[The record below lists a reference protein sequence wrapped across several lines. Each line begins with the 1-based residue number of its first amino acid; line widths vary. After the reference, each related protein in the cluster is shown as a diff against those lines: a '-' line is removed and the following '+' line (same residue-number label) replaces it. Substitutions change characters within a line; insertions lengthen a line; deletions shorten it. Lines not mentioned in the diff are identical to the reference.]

1 MSESETE
8 EVVVEEVEGV
18 TITKYFDEEEFH
30 FPSMVLEFDS
40 HRNEEVEIRVEE
52 AKPAGISIENIG
64 FHPAHGADYWSIE
77 EDTLVFE
84 YPLAANT
91 EYRTVYALRTKGPD
105 EARGMFAEPNVV
117 EITPPLPET
126 GEVEAAGIT
135 RSASDSPYAEGGS
148 DAADVAAEI
157 PDEPEVGEPATD
169 EPAVDGPEME
179 LDLEEP
185 ESQEPES
192 EEAASQESDSEAA
205 PSQEPESEAA
215 DESEA
220 ETVVEQLARELREDA
235 APDESLAV
243 VEAQFGTATDSSG
256 SLDAR
261 LTQVQEDVANLRSY
275 TNALEEFL
283 DEEGTAQEIMDE
295 FESRLEGFEGDVD
308 RVEGSVDSL
317 TGELQALREDVND
330 FQGSLDSLS
339 ANYADLTDEVDSLRE
354 DIAETDDQLPAYDI
368 DEQFSEIDEE
378 LSELDEFVSGLRS
391 AFD

>member
-117 EITPPLPET
+117 EVTPPLPDT
-126 GEVEAAGIT
+126 GEVEPAGIT
-135 RSASDSPYAEGGS
+135 RSASDSPYAEAGS

-157 PDEPEVGEPATD
+157 PDEPDVGEPEVSEPATD

-192 EEAASQESDSEAA
+192 EAVD
-205 PSQEPESEAA
+205 EP
-215 DESEA
+215 EA

-354 DIAETDDQLPAYDI
+354 DIAETDDQLPEYDI

-378 LSELDEFVSGLRS
+378 LSDLDEFVSGLRS

>member
-1 MSESETE
+1 MSESEAE
-8 EVVVEEVEGV
+8 NVVVEEVEGV

-40 HRNEEVEIRVEE
+40 HRNEEVDIRVEE
-52 AKPAGISIENIG
+52 EKPAGISIENIG

-77 EDTLVFE
+77 DDTLVFE

-105 EARGMFAEPNVV
+105 EARGMFAEPSVIDV
-117 EITPPLPET
+117 TPPLPET
-126 GEVEAAGIT
+126 GEVEPASGIT
-135 RSASDSPYAEGGS
+135 RSASESPYGEDGA

-157 PDEPEVGEPATD
+157 PEESDVSEPGVGEPD
-169 EPAVDGPEME
+169 VGEPETAGPDVGESEME
-179 LDLEEP
+179 LDLDEPESGAGEEP
-185 ESQEPES
+185 ET
-192 EEAASQESDSEAA
+192 
-205 PSQEPESEAA
+205 
-215 DESEA
+215 

-235 APDESLAV
+235 APEESLAV

-283 DEEGTAQEIMDE
+283 DEEGTAQEILDE
-295 FESRLEGFEGDVD
+295 FESRLDGFEGDVD

-317 TGELQALREDVND
+317 TDELQALREDVND

-354 DIAETDDQLPAYDI
+354 DIAETDDQLPEYDI

-378 LSELDEFVSGLRS
+378 LSELNEFVSGLRS